1 MDGKPGP
8 SERPVGEGAPA
19 AAEAA
24 PSTGGEPREPG
35 PQERFGP
42 LTLTRTRKDDG
53 RALLVFSRAQSAA
66 R

>member
-8 SERPVGEGAPA
+8 SERPVGDRAPA
-19 AAEAA
+19 PAGAA
-24 PSTGGEPREPG
+24 PGTGGQPREPG

-42 LTLTRTRKDDG
+42 LTLTRMRKDDG
-53 RALLVFSRAQSAA
+53 RALLVFSRNPDAA